1 MNPTFILTRASD
13 LVVGDVIKFP
23 EEYGPNLYCRINEIE
38 ITGKGR
44 IHVFG
49 HVDRLPQV
57 VIAES
62 EGYIN
67 LLTSKQSKAYE
78 PEQKVKCVSNFQ
90 ELLAARNAEIE
101 QEEIEILKEQR
112 AGAFTVG
119 QLIEFLQKQNSS
131 AYPVI
136 NDGNLDDV
144 YITPETLRIEP
155 A

>member
-49 HVDRLPQV
+49 HVDRLLQV
-57 VIAES
+57 VITES

-78 PEQKVKCVSNFQ
+78 PEQKVKCVANFQ

-112 AGAFTVG
+112 VGALTVG
-119 QLIEFLQKQNSS
+119 QLIEFLQKQNS
-131 AYPVI
+131 ADYPVI
-136 NDGNLDDV
+136 NDGNLDDA
-144 YITPETLRIEP
+144 YITPETIRIEP